1 MRAIGAAW
9 LLATA
14 AAALNLSQIAHAED
28 TAAPSAGERGFG
40 FTASF
45 FQMEFFGE
53 NQVTPGAPAVGAPG
67 ISELHYQDAFGRGQ
81 GLEAGVYYSFNR
93 FVRVGGS
100 LIQETA
106 PGRHAAG
113 GEFPNGITF
122 GDFHLQGLTVGAQG
136 RYPLGR
142 FAPYILLELGEA
154 RISALSAD
162 TGGGS
167 FPYWDSTSVPFMEI
181 GIGSDLRI
189 APKVAL
195 TFGARVQDTG
205 DTGHPTPAA
214 GLVSSAT
221 GTAAT
226 MFCIGVAID
235 LH

>member
-1 MRAIGAAW
+1 MRAIDTVW

-14 AAALNLSQIAHAED
+14 AAALNTSPIAHAED
-28 TAAPSAGERGFG
+28 SAASNAGERGFG
-40 FTASF
+40 FTAAF
-45 FQMEFFGE
+45 FQMGFFGE
-53 NQVTPGAPAVGAPG
+53 NQVTPGAPALGGPG
-67 ISELHYQDAFGRGQ
+67 ISELHYQDAFGTGRGF
-81 GLEAGVYYSFNR
+81 EAGVYYSFNR
-93 FVRVGGS
+93 FVRVGGN

-113 GEFPNGITF
+113 GEFPYGITF
-122 GDFHLQGLTVGAQG
+122 GDFQLRGLTVGGQG

-142 FAPYILLELGEA
+142 FAPYILLEIGEA

-162 TGGGS
+162 TGSGT
-167 FPYWDSTSVPFMEI
+167 FPYWEPTNVPFLEI
-181 GIGSDLRI
+181 GIGSDFRI
-189 APKVAL
+189 TPKVAL
-195 TFGARVQDTG
+195 TFDARVQDTG

-214 GLVSSAT
+214 GLVSRAT